1 MALSSSLKNT
11 TTDLSNPM
19 SSIIDRSDM
28 AAVKDQPYDELVA
41 YGVSGISEMYK
52 GFETTRSGWLKTVA
66 VCLTLYS
73 RQDEPQVREGLKAH
87 QSEGFNKSLSRK
99 PNRRLKVEH
108 VIVALNGHMVASKG
122 TAISGSAKT
131 RLKQAVG
138 YICKL
143 GDTLEE
149 RINELGEFESFNALI
164 KKVREDEAGRVTKPI
179 AAPSQADNLLNGER
193 MFAKRFYEAGAPAKA
208 RFEVEDVNGSG
219 PIDGLWVALCRSS
232 GSGFEVVRLSRRTNV
247 IEPMIAEAQEQD
259 RLLRD
264 ELAAQA
270 VVSKEAAA

>member
-1 MALSSSLKNT
+1 
-11 TTDLSNPM
+11 M

-28 AAVKDQPYDELVA
+28 TAVRDQPYDVIVA
-41 YGVSGISEMYK
+41 YGISGISEMYA
-52 GFETTRSGWLKTVA
+52 GFDKARSGWLKTVA

-73 RQDEPQVREGLKAH
+73 RQGESEIRKGLIAH
-87 QSEGFNKSLSRK
+87 QSEGFNKSLDDTPDRQ
-99 PNRRLKVEH
+99 LEVAH
-108 VIVALNGHMVASKG
+108 VIVALNGHVAASKG
-122 TAISGSAKT
+122 AAISGAAKT
-131 RLKQAVG
+131 RLKQGVE

-149 RINELGEFESFNALI
+149 RINKLGEFESFNALI

-179 AAPSQADNLLNGER
+179 AVPAQTDNLLNGER
-193 MFAKRFYEAGAPAKA
+193 KFAERFYKATAPAKA
-208 RFEVEDVNGSG
+208 RFEVEDVNGSS

-232 GSGFEVVRLSRRTNV
+232 GSGFEVVRLSRQKSL

-264 ELAAQA
+264 ELGAQTT
-270 VVSKEAAA
+270 VSKEAAA

>member
-1 MALSSSLKNT
+1 
-11 TTDLSNPM
+11 M

-28 AAVKDQPYDELVA
+28 AAVKGQPYDELVA

-52 GFETTRSGWLKTVA
+52 GFDTTRSGWLKTVA

-73 RQDEPQVREGLKAH
+73 RQDEPEVRKGLLAH
-87 QSEGFNKSLSRK
+87 QSEAFDKSLTDV
-99 PNRRLKVEH
+99 PNRQLDVAH
-108 VIVALNGHMVASKG
+108 VIVALNGHAAAIG
-122 TAISGSAKT
+122 GAAISGAAKT
-131 RLKQAVG
+131 RLKQGVE
-138 YICKL
+138 YLCKL

-164 KKVREDEAGRVTKPI
+164 KKVREDEAGRVTKPV
-179 AAPSQADNLLNGER
+179 AVPAQADNLLNGER
-193 MFAKRFYEAGAPAKA
+193 KFAERFYKATAPAKA
-208 RFEVEDVNGSG
+208 RFEVEDVNGSS

-232 GSGFEVVRLSRRTNV
+232 GSGFEVVRLSRQKNL
-247 IEPMIAEAQEQD
+247 IEPMISEAQEQD

-270 VVSKEAAA
+270 TVSKEAAA